1 MHSPP
6 ELEPDEDPEDEP
18 DELPELEPELEPD
31 EELELPSH
39 VTPVVLVVIDTP
51 STHFFVDTLQ
61 VPWHIP
67 VTAPRQSRIRL
78 LGL

>member
-1 MHSPP
+1 MGHSPPP
-6 ELEPDEDPEDEP
+6 ELEPEEE
-18 DELPELEPELEPD
+18 PELEPEEDPEL
-31 EELELPSH
+31 ELELPSH
-39 VTPVVLVVIDTP
+39 VTPVVLVAIDTP